1 MSPEDDFETLA
12 KPSAGTPT
20 QEPLPVTLPPFSHHD
35 AQQTTQTE
43 RAGSV
48 TTIMQKMKC
57 LDAESCV
64 IRLEDVHKGF
74 GSGTK
79 RIEPLKGVTLDIERG
94 SKLVVIG
101 PSGTGKSVTLRL
113 MLGLLE
119 PDAGEVFLFGKKIT
133 DMTERELGEARKR
146 MAMLF
151 QGGALFDSMT
161 VGENV
166 AFPLKASGERDDDK
180 VNAIVSERL
189 RQVGLPGTEDKM
201 PSELSG
207 GMKKRAA
214 LARSIAMR
222 PEVILYD
229 EPTTGLDPIMSDAIA
244 DLINDTHASL
254 NDINVTSIVV
264 THDMNVSAK
273 VADRVVMLFA
283 GRVVCDGPPELYR
296 RLGYD
301 DLPPNASERDRMIRQ
316 FIRGE
321 ADGPIRTVVA

>member
-1 MSPEDDFETLA
+1 MLPEDDFETLA
-12 KPSAGTPT
+12 KS
-20 QEPLPVTLPPFSHHD
+20 QD
-35 AQQTTQTE
+35 A
-43 RAGSV
+43 V
-48 TTIMQKMKC
+48 TTEP
-57 LDAESCV
+57 DASPVEAKVLQISDVESATYV
-64 IRLEDVHKGF
+64 IRLENVYKGF
-74 GSGTK
+74 GSGAK
-79 RIEPLKGVTLDIERG
+79 RIEPVKGMTLDIERG
-94 SKLVVIG
+94 KTLVVIG

-113 MLGLLE
+113 MLGLLD
-119 PDAGEVFLFGKKIT
+119 PDEGEVFLFGKKIS
-133 DMTERELGEARKR
+133 DMTDQELGDARKR

-166 AFPLKASGERDDDK
+166 AFPLKAAGEKDDDK
-180 VNAIVSERL
+180 IRAIVSERL

-244 DLINDTHASL
+244 NLINDTHASL
-254 NDINVTSIVV
+254 KDMNVTSIVV
-264 THDMNVSAK
+264 THDMHVANK
-273 VADRVVMLFA
+273 VADRVVMLFD

-296 RLGYD
+296 KLGSE
-301 DLPPNASERDRMIRQ
+301 DLPPDASERDRMIRQ
-316 FIRGE
+316 FVRGE
-321 ADGPIRTVVA
+321 AEGPIQTVVA